1 MTNFIFL
8 FIPTN
13 LLCLLI
19 GLLAGSWMSARR
31 HAHTEK
37 QLEAEI
43 RELTE
48 VKIRSEEKLK
58 ELNAREES
66 LEATFTTKATE
77 ILSQT
82 AETSKNA
89 HSKIL
94 EQIVKPL
101 KDELKNYR
109 NADIAERA
117 SLKTEIEALG
127 TRSTKLRESTDE
139 FTRIIR
145 GDQRSQG
152 AWGERILRSV
162 LESSGLKE
170 GISFF
175 EQGKGFNLKSEEG
188 RVLKPDFLIKMPSQS
203 EEDLDCIVVDSKVSL
218 VAYENYSRAEDSET
232 KTAYLTQHLNSV
244 KSHIKDLSSK
254 QYETAEGLL
263 TVDYVFLFMAIE
275 SALIVAIEEDI
286 ELQEFALQH
295 GVILVSQSMLIP
307 AMRTVAYLWRRHSEF
322 QNIRDILKN
331 IELMHKKFL
340 TFQNTLAVAENKIG
354 GAYTDIQ
361 NARRALSEGPGN
373 LVKKTKDLIQKGE
386 KKGLIGSG
394 EEPQKDA

>member
-1 MTNFIFL
+1 
-8 FIPTN
+8 
-13 LLCLLI
+13 
-19 GLLAGSWMSARR
+19 MSARR
-31 HAHTEK
+31 YAHTEK
-37 QLEAEI
+37 RLEAQI

-66 LEATFTTKATE
+66 LEATFTIKATE

-94 EQIVKPL
+94 EQIVNPL
-101 KDELKNYR
+101 KEELKNYR
-109 NADIAERA
+109 SADIAERA

-203 EEDLDCIVVDSKVSL
+203 EEDLNCIVVDSKVSL

-232 KTAYLTQHLNSV
+232 KTAYLKQHLNSV

-307 AMRTVAYLWRRHSEF
+307 AMRTVAYLWRRHGEF
-322 QNIRDILKN
+322 QNITDILKN

-373 LVKKTKDLIQKGE
+373 LVKKTRDLIQKGE

-394 EEPQKDA
+394 EEPEKDA

>member
-8 FIPTN
+8 FIPTS

-19 GLLAGSWMSARR
+19 GLLAGNWMSARR

-101 KDELKNYR
+101 KEELKNYR

-203 EEDLDCIVVDSKVSL
+203 EEDVDCIVVDSKVSL

-307 AMRTVAYLWRRHSEF
+307 AMRTVAYLWRRHGEF
-322 QNIRDILKN
+322 QNITDILKN